1 MTDYANDDVDTLR
14 AIAKY
19 CGGTEY
25 GIFLDG
31 LADRMEDVIADVVQP
46 VFTREDVV
54 NLRETAGFYTTMF
67 PDEVALR
74 NTWADELAD
83 RLEQTLPTE
92 ALPIVRASE

>member
-31 LADRMEDVIADVVQP
+31 LADRMEEGIADVVQP
-46 VFTREDVV
+46 VFSREDVKRLNDV
-54 NLRETAGFYTTMF
+54 AGRAPFG
-67 PDEVALR
+67 PWEDVIEIAER
-74 NTWADELAD
+74 I
-83 RLEQTLPTE
+83 EQTLPTE
-92 ALPIVRASE
+92 AQE

>member
-46 VFTREDVV
+46 VFTREDVELLV
-54 NLRETAGFYTTMF
+54 DAATAAGGVWETVRGSVDA
-67 PDEVALR
+67 VAI
-74 NTWADELAD
+74 AALAD
-83 RLEQTLPTE
+83 RIERTLPTE
-92 ALPIVRASE
+92 AQE